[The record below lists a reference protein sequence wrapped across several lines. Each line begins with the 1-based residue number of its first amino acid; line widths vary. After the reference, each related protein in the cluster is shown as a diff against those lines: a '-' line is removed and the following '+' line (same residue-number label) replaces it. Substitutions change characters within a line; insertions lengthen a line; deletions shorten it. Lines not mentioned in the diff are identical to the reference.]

1 MSLGVLSAVVL
12 ASLDVDWRAPESCPP
27 PDVSLLSSATGKV
40 QATID
45 NPSRATWILD
55 LAFLE
60 PFQATRRL
68 ELSSCTDVRRAARAL
83 LVLGLK
89 GAEAFTT
96 APAPTPPPLTESSV
110 ELPPPP
116 SPPAGP
122 RLALS
127 AGALASALTVP
138 SFSPRLVIEGSLG
151 VGAFEAAAMVR
162 GGLPVVVAG
171 GPTATAAV
179 SIWPTLGGELLGC
192 VSPSHA
198 RAVRPAVCGA
208 MLGEWWQL
216 RGQGVSDPRGGSSA
230 LVGLGA
236 QARVTVELGSWLQ
249 LTAFLTARGHLLRPV
264 AQFEGVDA
272 VAAAPF
278 SVEVGA
284 LLGLRRK

>member
-1 MSLGVLSAVVL
+1 MSLTVLSAVVL
-12 ASLDVDWRAPESCPP
+12 ASLDVAWRAPESCPP
-27 PDVSLLSSATGKV
+27 PDVSLLASATGKV
-40 QATID
+40 QATVD
-45 NPSRATWILD
+45 NPSKATWLLE

-96 APAPTPPPLTESSV
+96 APAPSPPPLTESAV
-110 ELPPPP
+110 EPLP
-116 SPPAGP
+116 SPPPTPGP

-138 SFSPRLVIEGSLG
+138 SFSPRFLIEGSLG
-151 VGAFEAAAMVR
+151 VGAFEAAVMLR
-162 GGLPVVVAG
+162 GGLPVVVPG

-192 VSPSHA
+192 FSPNHA
-198 RAVRPAVCGA
+198 RTVRPAVCGA

-216 RGQGVSDPRGGSSA
+216 RGQGVSDPRSGSSA

-236 QARVTVELGSWLQ
+236 HARVSIELGSWLQ

-264 AQFEGVDA
+264 ARFEGVDT
-272 VAAAPF
+272 VAAGPF
-278 SVEVGA
+278 SVELGA
-284 LLGLRRK
+284 LIGLNRK